1 MAAALFNH
9 YADTTKCRAISA
21 GTQPAAHAHPEVVK
35 AMQEIGI
42 DLSRVQ
48 PQKLTGALAQKA
60 SLLVTMGCGE
70 ACPYIPG
77 SRIVDCALN
86 DPKGQSL
93 EGVRSIRDDIH
104 ERVVQLIR
112 TEC

>member
-1 MAAALFNH
+1 
-9 YADTTKCRAISA
+9 
-21 GTQPAAHAHPEVVK
+21 
-35 AMQEIGI
+35 
-42 DLSRVQ
+42 
-48 PQKLTGALAQKA
+48 
-60 SLLVTMGCGE
+60 MGCGE

-77 SRIVDCALN
+77 SRIVDCTLN